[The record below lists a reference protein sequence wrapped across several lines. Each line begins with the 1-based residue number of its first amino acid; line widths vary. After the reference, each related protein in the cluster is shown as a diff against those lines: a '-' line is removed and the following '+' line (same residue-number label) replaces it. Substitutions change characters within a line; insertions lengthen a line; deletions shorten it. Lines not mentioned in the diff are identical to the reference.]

1 MTKINFKSVVII
13 GLGLIG
19 SSLARAIK
27 EKEVSKT
34 IYGIDTNEEN
44 IKKCLN
50 LKIISK
56 GEKNLEDLKE
66 QTDLIIICS
75 PLSTYKEIFFQFF
88 TFIKIIHY
96 TTIKL

>member
-1 MTKINFKSVVII
+1 MTNINFKSVVII

-27 EKEVSKT
+27 EKEVSKK
-34 IYGIDTNEEN
+34 IYGIDINEEN

-66 QTDLIIICS
+66 PTDLIIFSS
-75 PLSTYKEIFFQFF
+75 PIRTYIEIFFQLEQSFGNGLSF
-88 TFIKIIHY
+88 
-96 TTIKL
+96 L